1 MGLFGAYEW
10 NVSDS
15 VVSLSFV
22 FLILWPIMILKWN
35 SSWEILL
42 HRNKLV
48 LVFRRTIFEHSHW
61 IDFPGYKNI
70 CQQSFFAPWWQV
82 LDFFKHKGVLFV
94 PLLKFCHIYVQS
106 CLYISAWKL
115 FPINNLKRSKNGP
128 LEFKLSHHS
137 FSRQLCETDSS
148 LRWPSHGE
156 S

>member
-1 MGLFGAYEW
+1 MGLFGTYEW

-82 LDFFKHKGVLFV
+82 LDFFKHKDVLFV

-137 FSRQLCETDSS
+137 FSRQLCETS
-148 LRWPSHGE
+148 L
-156 S
+156 